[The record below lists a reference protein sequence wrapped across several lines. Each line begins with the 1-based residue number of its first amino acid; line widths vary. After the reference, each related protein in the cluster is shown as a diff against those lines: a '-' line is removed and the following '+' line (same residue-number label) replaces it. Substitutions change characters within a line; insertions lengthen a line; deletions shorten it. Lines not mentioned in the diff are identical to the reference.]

1 MPTRTKAMFGQI
13 GNQIKLN
20 TIDDPN
26 VCLSLSLFLINNVF
40 FLKQFNLI
48 TMIDGNSTFYPLIDI
63 PGSNMIK
70 DPSWKN
76 LFPIKYFSQ
85 LIIPST
91 KVRYPSFS
99 FHS

>member
-1 MPTRTKAMFGQI
+1 
-13 GNQIKLN
+13 
-20 TIDDPN
+20 
-26 VCLSLSLFLINNVF
+26 
-40 FLKQFNLI
+40 
-48 TMIDGNSTFYPLIDI
+48 MIDGNSTFYPLIDI

-91 KVRYPSFS
+91 KVRCPSFS